1 MRIFDENDNE
11 LFEYDRAKGHLK
23 SDKLFIK
30 HHPQVEAIQEEGHWK
45 TVAEYPN
52 GGKDVEWV
60 IDVPR
65 VEAKDAWDEYEDI
78 LRYIPFTERE
88 LASHR
93 IIELKGMLNATDY
106 NILKVVE
113 GASTLS
119 EMAEIVK
126 KRASWRKEINELEL
140 KLGDKDDT

>member
-1 MRIFDENDNE
+1 MRIFDENDHE
-11 LFEYDRAKGHLK
+11 LFEYDSTKGKLVE
-23 SDKLFIK
+23 DKLLIQ
-30 HHPQVEAIQEEGHWK
+30 HHKKTEAVREEGHWK
-45 TVAEYPN
+45 TVAEYSN

-60 IDVPR
+60 IDVPG

-78 LRYIPFTERE
+78 LRYIPFTEQE
-88 LASHR
+88 LASRR

-119 EMAEIVK
+119 EMAGIIK

-140 KLGDKDDT
+140 KLGDEDDT

>member
-30 HHPQVEAIQEEGHWK
+30 HHPQVEAVQEEGHWK

-60 IDVPR
+60 IDVPK

-93 IIELKGMLNATDY
+93 IIELKGMLKATDY